1 VRSKELR
8 HAIALEQDLAR
19 RMDTAPNP
27 AAAREDVHA
36 AVMARVGKTVPDD
49 VDVELVDEG
58 AVRGEWVASPLEPEA
73 RVALFLHGGAGV
85 FGCAAESR
93 ELAARISRSAQARVL
108 AVDYRLAP
116 EDPFPAALDDAVAA
130 FRWLVADGADPR
142 EIALVGE
149 STGAAL
155 ALGAALRL
163 RDEGDALPGTV
174 ALLSPVTDFTTI
186 GHPGADDPTGA
197 GGLIARNA
205 GLYLGDTPA
214 NDPRVSPALADLA
227 GSPALLIQV
236 GTADP
241 ALEQVRGLL
250 ERARAAGVEVSH
262 YEWDG
267 MIHRWQSYP
276 HIYESVPASNQVGE
290 YLLQRLGPGYVPVP
304 RAA

>member
-8 HAIALEQDLAR
+8 HAIALEEDLAR
-19 RMDTAPNP
+19 RIDTAPNP
-27 AAAREDVHA
+27 SAAREDVHG

-49 VDVELVDEG
+49 IDVEPVDAG
-58 AVRGEWVASPLEPEA
+58 AVRGEWVASPLDPEA
-73 RVALFLHGGAGV
+73 RVAVFLHGGAGV

-116 EDPFPAALDDAVAA
+116 ENPFPAALEDVVAA
-130 FRWLVADGADPR
+130 FRWLVAEGTDPR

-155 ALGAALRL
+155 ALGAALIL
-163 RDEGDALPGTV
+163 RDDGDLLPGAV
-174 ALLSPVTDFTTI
+174 ALLSPITDFTTI
-186 GHPGADDPTGA
+186 GDPAAADPTGA
-197 GGLIARNA
+197 VGVLARNA

-214 NDPRVSPALADLA
+214 EDPRVSPALADLT

-241 ALEQVRGLL
+241 GLEQVRGLV
-250 ERARAAGVEVSH
+250 ERARAAGVDVGD
-262 YEWDG
+262 YEWEG